1 MLLSMVKRVILNSK
15 AKQAAKSR
23 VVPIRRTPLGV
34 MSIVHRPDM
43 ETEKKVFLFAASLL
57 SETQMAALL
66 EIDENELR
74 LTYARTIAKG
84 RADSIFKVAK
94 AVVDAGSGVG
104 NTLNKEQMSA
114 ALFILKSAAGMS
126 ENAGGSAN
134 GNSPDDARGN
144 QLDDAG
150 RKRQLARLLK
160 FAGAAA
166 ARRPGTS
173 D

>member
-1 MLLSMVKRVILNSK
+1 M
-15 AKQAAKSR
+15 
-23 VVPIRRTPLGV
+23 RRTPLGV
-34 MSIVHRPDM
+34 MSLVHRTDV
-43 ETEKKVFLFAASLL
+43 ETEKKVFQFAASLL

-66 EIDENELR
+66 EMEENELR

-84 RADSIFKVAK
+84 RADTIWKVAR
-94 AVVDAGSGVG
+94 AVVDAGSGT
-104 NTLNKEQMSA
+104 NAHLNKEQMAA

-126 ENAGGSAN
+126 ENSGGPNNDQPGNPGAG
-134 GNSPDDARGN
+134 

-166 ARRPGTS
+166 ARGHVGGVPLATKPGAT